1 MLRSKFFFASERP
14 PPRSRSVSLRFA
26 LSAALVFFSC
36 VLSSLPC
43 FSRMA
48 VGESLLSLVEGKQ
61 VAFRVIEPS
70 FTISSVP
77 SSSQF
82 PLFVVPAPSHASS
95 ARSTRATLVSG
106 ERPLRISSSDF
117 LVEGGQDSGERRA
130 TAASP
135 ASCEGN
141 SSPFRASLHAY
152 RGARAQAFLSPLAH
166 KGVSVESTTDRDS
179 LRRSPSVFKP
189 VRKLGSDMS
198 SGMSASPVV
207 LSSSPL
213 APASSSAAGPVST
226 SAFSPCISVSP
237 SSFSSCRSSRDSRP
251 SLTLHTGVEASPLP
265 PLVRP
270 PHPLILLCGPPC
282 SGKGSLAALLSRRL
296 SLCHVSTGDL
306 LREFLQQKADSASTE
321 GGERAAAGVAAGDVH
336 TPCAAHASQALES
349 GRLASDALILQ
360 LLHRAMERLS
370 AKQSER
376 RGGVVLEGFP
386 RTAEQVDMLYA
397 INCKPD
403 AIVCLDVDDAVL
415 FQRLGGRLVDPETAQ
430 VYGAA
435 NPPPEEIRHR
445 LIRRADDKQEVLE
458 TRIGVYRRSWREI
471 SHRLRRRAHSV
482 ALEPSARARP
492 PGVRTPGDRGMDL
505 TVNPGG
511 RVGEADGDGA
521 SQDFSMREDGEEEEF
536 HEDFGVVDGGK
547 HIEAVYT
554 DVVAF
559 LRKKFGTRIEQT
571 T

>member
-1 MLRSKFFFASERP
+1 MGRSKYFFASGRS
-14 PPRSRSVSLRFA
+14 PPRSRSASLRFA
-26 LSAALVFFSC
+26 LRAALVFFFC
-36 VLSSLPC
+36 VLSSLPH
-43 FSRMA
+43 FSRTA
-48 VGESLLSLVEGKQ
+48 GGESLLSLAEGKQ

-70 FTISSVP
+70 FTTSLP
-77 SSSQF
+77 SSSQS
-82 PLFVVPAPSHASS
+82 PLFVVPAPPHASS
-95 ARSTRATLVSG
+95 ARSTHATLVSG
-106 ERPLRISSSDF
+106 ERPLRISSPDF
-117 LVEGGQDSGERRA
+117 FVEGGQDSGERRE
-130 TAASP
+130 TAVSP

-141 SSPFRASLHAY
+141 SSPSRASLLAY
-152 RGARAQAFLSPLAH
+152 RGARAQAFLSPLTH
-166 KGVSVESTTDRDS
+166 KGVSVESTTYRDS
-179 LRRSPSVFKP
+179 LRRSPSFFKP
-189 VRKLGSDMS
+189 VRKWGSEMS
-198 SGMSASPVV
+198 SGMSASPVI
-207 LSSSPL
+207 LPSSPL
-213 APASSSAAGPVST
+213 APASSSAGPVST
-226 SAFSPCISVSP
+226 SAFSPCISVSS

-251 SLTLHTGVEASPLP
+251 LLASYTGQEASPLP
-265 PLVRP
+265 PLARP

-296 SLCHVSTGDL
+296 SLSHVSTGDL
-306 LREFLQQKADSASTE
+306 LRKFLQQKAAAASTE
-321 GGERAAAGVAAGDVH
+321 GRECAAAGVAAGDVH
-336 TPCAAHASQALES
+336 TPCSTHASQALES
-349 GRLASDALILQ
+349 GRLVSDDLILQ

-386 RTAEQVDMLYA
+386 RTAKQVDMLYA

-458 TRIGVYRRSWREI
+458 TRIGVYRQSWREI
-471 SHRLRRRAHSV
+471 SHRLRRRAQSV
-482 ALEPSARARP
+482 TLEPSARARP

-521 SQDFSMREDGEEEEF
+521 SQEFPMREDEEEEEF
-536 HEDFGVVDGGK
+536 HADFGVVDGGK

-571 T
+571 S